1 MRADARNDA
10 DDPKLTSSEGEAR
23 DLSELVR
30 GGYRLTEIK
39 PVDQFRY
46 AAHVE
51 IVARLE
57 K

>member
-1 MRADARNDA
+1 VA
-10 DDPKLTSSEGEAR
+10 
-23 DLSELVR
+23 ELVR
-30 GGYRLTEIK
+30 GGYRLAAIT

-57 K
+57 R